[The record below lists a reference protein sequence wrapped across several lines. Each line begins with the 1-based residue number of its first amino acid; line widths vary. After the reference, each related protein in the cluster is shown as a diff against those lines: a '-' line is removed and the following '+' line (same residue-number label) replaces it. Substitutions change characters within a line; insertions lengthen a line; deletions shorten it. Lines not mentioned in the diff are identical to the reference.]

1 MTGLALEEQKRI
13 KGMKKLNLGLT
24 LFVVAAWAML
34 SFNPLKAYADTVT
47 LTLESV
53 GGQSAGPY
61 VYPYYFS
68 IDGASTNTPL
78 MCLGYF
84 EHIDF
89 GETWEATIVPSASSM
104 QFEEAAYIFSQAAA
118 PGASATAI
126 ADSQWA
132 NWELFE
138 PASASDLPSSMSQSD
153 ITTLLDNAAAYV
165 NQNPNSS
172 LYANYEIYLPVPNT
186 QTEGGTPQVFIGAS
200 TPEPGS
206 LILLGTGML
215 GIAAFLFRRRRI
227 AFGNLRARI

>member
-1 MTGLALEEQKRI
+1 
-13 KGMKKLNLGLT
+13 MKKLNLGLT
-24 LFVVAAWAML
+24 LFAVAAWAML
-34 SFNPLKAYADTVT
+34 SFNPLKAYADPVT
-47 LTLESV
+47 LTLEAV

-68 IDGASTNTPL
+68 IDGASPTTPL

-84 EHIDF
+84 EEIYF
-89 GETWEATIVPSASSM
+89 GETWEATIVPSVSSTS
-104 QFEEAAYIFSQAAA
+104 FEEAAYIFSLAAA
-118 PGASATAI
+118 PGASATTVAE
-126 ADSQWA
+126 AQWA
-132 NWELFE
+132 DWELFE

-172 LYANYEIYLPVPNT
+172 LYASYEVYIPVPNT
-186 QTEGGTPQVFIGAS
+186 QSEGGTPQVFMGDPVP

-206 LILLGTGML
+206 MILLSTGML

-227 AFGNLRARI
+227 ALGTSAHASEIGLLLD

>member
-1 MTGLALEEQKRI
+1 MKKMNVSLAL
-13 KGMKKLNLGLT
+13 L
-24 LFVVAAWAML
+24 VVAVCAAL
-34 SFNPLKAYADTVT
+34 SFNPLKAYADPVT
-47 LTLESV
+47 MTLETV

-68 IDGASTNTPL
+68 IDGASTYTPL

-89 GETWEATIVPSASSM
+89 GETWEATIVPSAIST

-118 PGASATAI
+118 PGASATTVAE
-126 ADSQWA
+126 SQWA

-138 PASASDLPSSMSQSD
+138 PTSASDLPSGMSQSD

-165 NQNPNSS
+165 SQNPNSS
-172 LYANYEIYLPVPNT
+172 LYANYEVYLPVPNT

-206 LILLGTGML
+206 LILLGTGMF
-215 GIAAFLFRRRRI
+215 GIAAFLYRRKRI
-227 AFGNLRARI
+227 A